1 MRLTQYSHG
10 SGWACKLAPSE
21 LAQVLKQFEQHKA
34 LKSENLIV
42 GLENPDDGGVINV
55 GDTKII
61 QTVDFFTPI
70 LDNPYDWGRV
80 AAANSLS
87 DIYAMGGEPVSALQ
101 LVCWPRDEI
110 SFDVLAEV
118 INGGLDIMA
127 EAGCTVIGGHSIDD
141 KEPKYGFSVTG
152 VIKDNPILNNNI
164 LDKDKLFITKP
175 LGIGIIATAIK
186 KEVASD
192 DEILEA
198 TNIMA
203 SLNKKAME
211 FAKDYKANAITDVT
225 GFGLLGHL
233 SEMLKGSKLS
243 ATIYSEKVP
252 VITGVEELLEKDIFP
267 SGSKRNLESIRDK
280 LIFDIDNKKIQIFS
294 DAQTSGGL
302 LISLPNNVNI
312 ESKEVK
318 EKYGI
323 DVWEIGEIT
332 TQYNEKINII

>member
-192 DEILEA
+192 NEILEA

-252 VITGVEELLEKDIFP
+252 VINGVEELLEKDIFP

>member
-1 MRLTQYSHG
+1 M
-10 SGWACKLAPSE
+10 
-21 LAQVLKQFEQHKA
+21 KQFEQHKA

-252 VITGVEELLEKDIFP
+252 VVNGVEELLEKDIFP

>member
-1 MRLTQYSHG
+1 M
-10 SGWACKLAPSE
+10 
-21 LAQVLKQFEQHKA
+21 KQFEQHKA

-152 VIKDNPILNNNI
+152 VIKDNPILNNYI

-186 KEVASD
+186 KGVASD

-211 FAKDYKANAITDVT
+211 FAIDYKANAITDVT

-252 VITGVEELLEKDIFP
+252 VINGVEELLEKDIFP

>member
-1 MRLTQYSHG
+1 M
-10 SGWACKLAPSE
+10 
-21 LAQVLKQFEQHKA
+21 KQFEQHKA

-42 GLENPDDGGVINV
+42 GLDNPDDGGVINV

-186 KEVASD
+186 KGVASD

-211 FAKDYKANAITDVT
+211 FAKGYKANAITDVT

-252 VITGVEELLEKDIFP
+252 VINGVEELLEKDIFP

>member
-1 MRLTQYSHG
+1 M
-10 SGWACKLAPSE
+10 
-21 LAQVLKQFEQHKA
+21 KQFEQHKA

-252 VITGVEELLEKDIFP
+252 VVNGVEELLEKDIFP

-312 ESKEVK
+312 DSKEVI

>member
-1 MRLTQYSHG
+1 M
-10 SGWACKLAPSE
+10 
-21 LAQVLKQFEQHKA
+21 KQFEQHKA
-34 LKSENLIV
+34 LKSENLII

-252 VITGVEELLEKDIFP
+252 VINGVEELLEKDIFP

-280 LIFDIDNKKIQIFS
+280 LIFDIDNKKIQIYS

>member
-34 LKSENLIV
+34 LKSENLII

-186 KEVASD
+186 KGVASD

-252 VITGVEELLEKDIFP
+252 VINGVEELLEKDIFP

>member
-42 GLENPDDGGVINV
+42 GLDNPDDGGVINV

-186 KEVASD
+186 KGVASD

-252 VITGVEELLEKDIFP
+252 VINGVEELLEKDIFP

>member
-1 MRLTQYSHG
+1 M
-10 SGWACKLAPSE
+10 
-21 LAQVLKQFEQHKA
+21 KQFEQHKA

-42 GLENPDDGGVINV
+42 GLDNPDDGGVINV

-152 VIKDNPILNNNI
+152 VIKDTPILNNNI

-192 DEILEA
+192 NEILEA

-211 FAKDYKANAITDVT
+211 FAKDNKANAITDVT

-252 VITGVEELLEKDIFP
+252 VISGVEKLLDKDIFP

-302 LISLPNNVNI
+302 LISLPKNVNI
-312 ESKEVK
+312 ETKEVN

>member
-1 MRLTQYSHG
+1 
-10 SGWACKLAPSE
+10 
-21 LAQVLKQFEQHKA
+21 LKQFEQHKA

-252 VITGVEELLEKDIFP
+252 VINGVEELLEKDIFP

>member
-1 MRLTQYSHG
+1 M
-10 SGWACKLAPSE
+10 
-21 LAQVLKQFEQHKA
+21 KQFEQHKA
-34 LKSENLIV
+34 LKSENLII

-186 KEVASD
+186 KGVASD

-243 ATIYSEKVP
+243 ATISSEKVP
-252 VITGVEELLEKDIFP
+252 VINGVEELLEKDIFP

>member
-42 GLENPDDGGVINV
+42 GLDNPDDGGVINV

-152 VIKDNPILNNNI
+152 VIKENPILNNNI

-192 DEILEA
+192 NEILEA

-211 FAKDYKANAITDVT
+211 FAKDNKANAITDVT

-252 VITGVEELLEKDIFP
+252 VISGVEKLLDKDIFP

-302 LISLPNNVNI
+302 LISLPKNVNI
-312 ESKEVK
+312 ETKEVN

>member
-1 MRLTQYSHG
+1 M
-10 SGWACKLAPSE
+10 
-21 LAQVLKQFEQHKA
+21 KQFEQHKA
-34 LKSENLIV
+34 LKSENLII

-252 VITGVEELLEKDIFP
+252 VINGVEELLEKDIFP

-302 LISLPNNVNI
+302 LISLPNNLNI

>member
-1 MRLTQYSHG
+1 M
-10 SGWACKLAPSE
+10 
-21 LAQVLKQFEQHKA
+21 KQFEQHKA

-186 KEVASD
+186 KGVASD
-192 DEILEA
+192 DEILEG

-252 VITGVEELLEKDIFP
+252 VINGVEELLEKDIFP

>member
-1 MRLTQYSHG
+1 M
-10 SGWACKLAPSE
+10 
-21 LAQVLKQFEQHKA
+21 KQFEQHKA

-42 GLENPDDGGVINV
+42 GLDNPDDGGVINV

-110 SFDVLAEV
+110 SFDLLAEV

-141 KEPKYGFSVTG
+141 KEPKFGFSVTG

-211 FAKDYKANAITDVT
+211 FAKGYKANAITDVT

-252 VITGVEELLEKDIFP
+252 VINGVEELLEKDIFP

>member
-1 MRLTQYSHG
+1 M
-10 SGWACKLAPSE
+10 
-21 LAQVLKQFEQHKA
+21 KQFEQHKA

-42 GLENPDDGGVINV
+42 GLDNPDDGGVINV

-152 VIKDNPILNNNI
+152 VIKENPILNNNI

-192 DEILEA
+192 NEILEA

-211 FAKDYKANAITDVT
+211 FAKDNKANAITDVT

-252 VITGVEELLEKDIFP
+252 VIRGVEKLLDKDIFP

-302 LISLPNNVNI
+302 LISLPKNANI
-312 ESKEVK
+312 ENKEVN

>member
-1 MRLTQYSHG
+1 
-10 SGWACKLAPSE
+10 
-21 LAQVLKQFEQHKA
+21 LKQFEQHKA

-42 GLENPDDGGVINV
+42 GLDNPDDGGVINV

-152 VIKDNPILNNNI
+152 VIKENPILNNNI

-192 DEILEA
+192 NEILEA

-211 FAKDYKANAITDVT
+211 FAKDNKANAITDVT

-252 VITGVEELLEKDIFP
+252 VIRGVEKLLDKDIFP

-302 LISLPNNVNI
+302 LISLPKNANI
-312 ESKEVK
+312 ENKEVN

>member
-1 MRLTQYSHG
+1 
-10 SGWACKLAPSE
+10 
-21 LAQVLKQFEQHKA
+21 LKQFEQHKA

-42 GLENPDDGGVINV
+42 GLDNPDDGGVINV

-186 KEVASD
+186 KGVASD

-252 VITGVEELLEKDIFP
+252 VINGVEELLEKDIFP

>member
-1 MRLTQYSHG
+1 M
-10 SGWACKLAPSE
+10 
-21 LAQVLKQFEQHKA
+21 KQFEQHKA

-192 DEILEA
+192 NEILEA

-252 VITGVEELLEKDIFP
+252 VINGVEELLEKDIFP

>member
-252 VITGVEELLEKDIFP
+252 VINGVEELLEKDIFP

-312 ESKEVK
+312 ESKQVK

>member
-55 GDTKII
+55 GETKII

-70 LDNPYDWGRV
+70 LDSPYDWGRV
-80 AAANSLS
+80 AAANALS
-87 DIYAMGGEPVSALQ
+87 DIYAMGGEPLSALQ
-101 LVCWPRDEI
+101 LVCWPREEI
-110 SFDVLAEV
+110 GFDVLAEV
-118 INGGLDIMA
+118 INGGLDIMG

-152 VIKDNPILNNNI
+152 IIKDNPLLNNSI
-164 LDKDKLFITKP
+164 ADKDKLYITKP

-186 KEVASD
+186 KDIASK

-198 TNIMA
+198 TNTMVA
-203 SLNKKAME
+203 LNKDALR
-211 FAKDYKANAITDVT
+211 FAKDNDANALTDIT

-233 SEMLKGSKLS
+233 TEMIRETKLS
-243 ATIYSEKVP
+243 AEIKSEKVP
-252 VITGVEELLEKDIFP
+252 VINGVKELLEKGIYP
-267 SGSKRNLESIRDK
+267 SGSQRNLASVKDQLIYKIEEDK
-280 LIFDIDNKKIQIFS
+280 IKLFC

-302 LISLPNNVNI
+302 LISIPSQSTINI
-312 ESKEVK
+312 KEVK
-318 EKYGI
+318 ENYGI
-323 DVWEIGEIT
+323 DVWEIGEINSE
-332 TQYNEKINII
+332 YNEKINII

>member
-1 MRLTQYSHG
+1 M
-10 SGWACKLAPSE
+10 
-21 LAQVLKQFEQHKA
+21 KQFEQHKA

-42 GLENPDDGGVINV
+42 GLDNPDDGGVINV

-61 QTVDFFTPI
+61 QSVDFFTPI

-110 SFDVLAEV
+110 NFDVLAEV

-186 KEVASD
+186 KGVASD

-252 VITGVEELLEKDIFP
+252 VINGVEELLEKDIFP

>member
-1 MRLTQYSHG
+1 M
-10 SGWACKLAPSE
+10 
-21 LAQVLKQFEQHKA
+21 KQFEQHKA
-34 LKSENLIV
+34 LKSENLII

-186 KEVASD
+186 KGVASD

-252 VITGVEELLEKDIFP
+252 VINGVEELLEKDIFP

-302 LISLPNNVNI
+302 LISLPNNLNI

-318 EKYGI
+318 DKYGI

>member
-1 MRLTQYSHG
+1 M
-10 SGWACKLAPSE
+10 
-21 LAQVLKQFEQHKA
+21 KQFEQHKA
-34 LKSENLIV
+34 LKSENLII

-55 GDTKII
+55 VDTKII

-243 ATIYSEKVP
+243 VTIYSEKVP
-252 VITGVEELLEKDIFP
+252 VINGVEELLEKDIFP

>member
-1 MRLTQYSHG
+1 M
-10 SGWACKLAPSE
+10 
-21 LAQVLKQFEQHKA
+21 KQFEQHKA

-252 VITGVEELLEKDIFP
+252 VINGVEELLEKDIFP

-312 ESKEVK
+312 ESKQVK

>member
-252 VITGVEELLEKDIFP
+252 VINGVEELLEKDIFP